1 MESQFDEKGKKF
13 KLGEERTTIIKEEKR
28 KGFAW
33 VQQYKDTPLSI
44 IKDEGTEE
52 YTVAL
57 GENIITERRFEGIEE
72 TKAWLDNPTEDGKRF
87 PWKEIIVI
95 GIITKK
101 AEK

>member
-1 MESQFDEKGKKF
+1 ME
-13 KLGEERTTIIKEEKR
+13 KLRNEERTTIIKEEKR

-33 VQQYKDTPLSI
+33 VCQYQDTPLSI
-44 IKDEGTEE
+44 IKDEETEL
-52 YTVAL
+52 YTIAL
-57 GENIITERRFEGIEE
+57 GENIITERRFGDVE
-72 TKAWLDNPTEDGKRF
+72 TTMRWLEKPTESGEF